1 MRLTDVDI
9 HIFVSVIINLKNV
22 IMKLKVGF
30 SEKRYWLWFVEIS
43 VTPQTNCSGLDYFYS
58 TTNICIVRTRTYTEC
73 YFELAQYGE
82 SEISY
87 RGTVLGTFLSFFVNS
102 FKILAE

>member
-43 VTPQTNCSGLDYFYS
+43 VTPQTNCSDLDCFMPLR
-58 TTNICIVRTRTYTEC
+58 NACIGSRYIVNK
-73 YFELAQYGE
+73 QYDC
-82 SEISY
+82 
-87 RGTVLGTFLSFFVNS
+87 
-102 FKILAE
+102 